1 MKGWSMAGWRAP
13 LLLALPAGLALAFV
27 FGWPIAVLGRMSFN
41 RTLPGGAMQDAFA
54 LDTHAGLWA
63 DPFYLE
69 LAWNSI
75 ELSVVACTS
84 AVVLSYPVALF
95 LFRTTSRWRPLLVVL
110 AVSPLLV
117 NGVVRVFGWFA
128 VLGDRGLVNALLKWT
143 GLAEQP
149 VRLMYNWT
157 GVAIGL
163 TESLMPY
170 TILAL
175 MAGLGRL
182 DRALEEAAST
192 LGARPSVVFLRVT
205 LPLSLPAIV
214 LAWLLAFVLAVSA
227 FVTPKLL
234 GGARVMTLATEIYEQ
249 ALVSLDWPLAASLA
263 MHMLVLLGLLLAAY
277 GALTR
282 RLVR

>member
-1 MKGWSMAGWRAP
+1 MIGWRVAA
-13 LLLALPAGLALAFV
+13 LLAAPAALALAFV
-27 FGWPIAVLGRMSFN
+27 FGWPMAVLGRMSFN
-41 RTLPGGAMQDAFA
+41 RTLPGGAMEDAFT
-54 LDTHAGLWA
+54 LDTHRGLWA
-63 DPFYLE
+63 DAFYLE

-75 ELSVVACTS
+75 ELSVVAAS
-84 AVVLSYPVALF
+84 AAVALSYPVALF
-95 LFRTTSRWRPLLVVL
+95 LFRTTSKWRPVLVVL
-110 AVSPLLV
+110 AIAPLLV
-117 NGVVRVFGWFA
+117 NGVVRVFGWLA
-128 VLGDRGLVNALLKWT
+128 ILGDRGLVNTALKWI
-143 GLAEQP
+143 GLVEQP
-149 VRLMYNWT
+149 VRLIFNWT

-175 MAGLGRL
+175 LAGLGRL
-182 DRALEEAAST
+182 DRTLEEAAST
-192 LGARPSVVFLRVT
+192 LGARPARVFLRVT

-214 LAWLLAFVLAVSA
+214 LGWLLAFVLAISA

-263 MHMLVLLGLLLAAY
+263 LHMLVLLGMLLAIY

-282 RLVR
+282 RLLR

>member
-1 MKGWSMAGWRAP
+1 MIGWRVAA
-13 LLLALPAGLALAFV
+13 LLAAPAALALAFV
-27 FGWPIAVLGRMSFN
+27 FGWPMAVLGRMSFN
-41 RTLPGGAMQDAFA
+41 RTLPGGAMEDALT
-54 LDTHAGLWA
+54 LDTHRGLWA
-63 DPFYLE
+63 DAFYLE

-75 ELSVVACTS
+75 ELSVVAAS
-84 AVVLSYPVALF
+84 AAVALSYPVALF
-95 LFRTTSRWRPLLVVL
+95 LFRTTSKWRPVLVVL
-110 AVSPLLV
+110 AIAPLLV
-117 NGVVRVFGWFA
+117 NGVVRVFGWLA
-128 VLGDRGLVNALLKWT
+128 ILGDRGLVNAALKWT

-149 VRLMYNWT
+149 VRLIFNWT

-175 MAGLGRL
+175 LAGLGRL
-182 DRALEEAAST
+182 DRTLEEAAST
-192 LGARPSVVFLRVT
+192 LGARPARVFLRVT

-214 LAWLLAFVLAVSA
+214 LGWLLAFVLAISA

-263 MHMLVLLGLLLAAY
+263 LHMLVLLGLLLAIY

-282 RLVR
+282 RLLR

>member
-1 MKGWSMAGWRAP
+1 MIGLRVA
-13 LLLALPAGLALAFV
+13 LLLGAPAALALGFV
-27 FGWPIAVLGRMSFN
+27 FVMPMLRLGRMSFN
-41 RTLPGGAMQDAFA
+41 RTLPGGAMQDDFT
-54 LDTHAGLWA
+54 LDTHRGLWA
-63 DPFYLE
+63 DPYYLE

-75 ELSVVACTS
+75 ELSVVACS
-84 AVVLSYPVALF
+84 CAVALSYPVALF
-95 LFRTTSRWRPLLVVL
+95 LFRTTSRWRPLLMVL
-110 AVSPLLV
+110 AVAPLLV
-117 NGVVRVFGWFA
+117 NGVVRVFGWLA
-128 VLGDRGLVNALLKWT
+128 VLGDRGLVNAALKWI
-143 GLAEQP
+143 GLIDQP
-149 VRLMYNWT
+149 VRLIYNWT

-175 MAGLGRL
+175 LAGLGRV
-182 DRALEEAAST
+182 DRTLEEAAAT
-192 LGARPSVVFLRVT
+192 LGARPWRSFLRVT

-214 LAWLLAFVLAVSA
+214 LSWLLAFVLAISA

-263 MHMLVLLGLLLAAY
+263 LHMLVLLGLLLAAY

-282 RLVR
+282 RLVQ